1 MSAQQYE
8 IALYLVHPKAKT
20 MMTNQ
25 TQPGPITLSPTY
37 PDLAGK
43 VAVVTGGSRGIGAA
57 ICRALAANRVK
68 LVVNG
73 RDQAAIDAVLETIW
87 DNGGQAIGIAADVT
101 DFAAIE
107 TLRQQTEE
115 QLGPVDVVVAVA
127 GGYGEPVSTVD
138 TTADQWRFVV
148 DANLTATFLTLKSFL
163 PSMIER
169 RCGSLITISSTA
181 GRIAS
186 NSSAAYA
193 AAKAGIVMLTRHLAN
208 EIGKQGVRVN
218 CLAPGAILTE
228 HSGLQRAPEQ
238 VRQQVAALHP
248 LGRIGTPEDVAQAA
262 LFLASDSSA
271 WLTGLTLDVAG
282 GRVML

>member
-1 MSAQQYE
+1 
-8 IALYLVHPKAKT
+8 
-20 MMTNQ
+20 MTTQ
-25 TQPGPITLSPTY
+25 TQTVPITLCPTY

-68 LVVNG
+68 VVVNG
-73 RDQAAIDAVLETIW
+73 RDQAAIDAVLEAIW
-87 DNGGQAIGIAADVT
+87 DNGGQAIGIAADVM

-107 TLRQQTEE
+107 AMRQQTEE

-127 GGYGEPVSTVD
+127 GGYGEPIPTVQM
-138 TTADQWRFVV
+138 TADQWRFVV

-163 PSMIER
+163 PGMIER
-169 RCGSLITISSTA
+169 RCGSLITMSSTA

-193 AAKAGIVMLTRHLAN
+193 AAKAGIGMLTRHLAN
-208 EIGKQGVRVN
+208 EVGKQGVRVN

-228 HSGLQRAPEQ
+228 HSGLHRAPEQ
-238 VRQQVAALHP
+238 IRQQVAALHP
-248 LGRIGTPEDVAQAA
+248 LGRIGTPEDVALAA